1 MFAADSYQSHKEG
14 DGMIRWTEFRKNY
27 CKHQGAFI
35 EFEEGKGAVLACCYK
50 GGKSAECWSD
60 WQPCMKENCPAL
72 KEKQDGEKN

>member
-1 MFAADSYQSHKEG
+1 
-14 DGMIRWTEFRKNY
+14 MIRWTEFRKNY

-60 WQPCMKENCPAL
+60 WQPCTKENCPAL
-72 KEKQDGEKN
+72 KEGAK